1 MAFSAA
7 NTIQPSSLRTP
18 FLNLPQSIR
27 TECVPTFTQLVNE
40 TIRLSQCRASQ
51 TDAKVENISTTLK
64 LDNLN
69 ILATNGT
76 AIDIE
81 TAPGDKSCF
90 IVPFETKAVLHINQY
105 PFEVSHAQNIIYVPS
120 KPWRIE
126 VESSLLSMLVI
137 VVESR
142 TVQAAMASLSNPRQ
156 RAKSLEEILSKPVLL
171 STETSHGA
179 SLLNYIHA
187 NLRFIES
194 VIGQSRG
201 TMPQYHLGD
210 LLLRQLMF
218 LWNERWQRLEQAK
231 DCVLEFN
238 QLVDWMR
245 QHCCEPLCLADL
257 ELRSGYTGRNLQ
269 RSFQKRFG
277 CGPMQYLRKERLKIA
292 CHKLESAPPG
302 THILDIAKACGY
314 GSASSFSRDFK
325 EAYSE
330 TPAKKLGCLWRQS
343 H

>member
-1 MAFSAA
+1 MASSAA
-7 NTIQPSSLRTP
+7 NTIRPSSLRTP

-27 TECVPTFTQLVNE
+27 TQCVPTFTQLVRE
-40 TIRLSQCRASQ
+40 TIPLSHCRASQ
-51 TDAKVENISTTLK
+51 NDTNVENISTTLK
-64 LDNLN
+64 LGDLK

-81 TAPGDKSCF
+81 AVPGDKSCF

-105 PFEVSHAQNIIYVPS
+105 PFKVSQAQNIVYIPP

-126 VESSLLSMLVI
+126 VESSLLSMIII

-142 TVQAAMASLSNPRQ
+142 AVQAAMASLSNPRQ
-156 RAKSLEEILSKPVLL
+156 RAKSLEEKLGKPVLL

-179 SLLNYIHA
+179 SLLNSIHA
-187 NLRFIES
+187 NLGFIES
-194 VIGQSRG
+194 VIGQSSG
-201 TMPQYHLGD
+201 TIPQLHLGD

-218 LWNERWQRLEQAK
+218 LWDERWQRIEQAK

-245 QHCCEPLCLADL
+245 QHCCEPLRLADL

-277 CGPMQYLRKERLKIA
+277 CGPMQFLRKERLKIA
-292 CHKLESAPPG
+292 CHKIESAPPG
-302 THILDIAKACGY
+302 TRILDIANSCGY
-314 GSASSFSRDFK
+314 GSVSSFSRDFM

-330 TPAKKLGCLWRQS
+330 TPAKMLGCLWRQS
-343 H
+343 Q